1 MWTLSRRR
9 CGEGESSSSVCH
21 QSNRLYNQPLAGFD
35 FSRRAL
41 GRVDP
46 FLDER
51 TDRKGLARKHFTSS
65 ARFTSKKGSLF
76 VLMFSS
82 WMALFEVSF
91 SFISFHT
98 SLVDSNRIFEKRA
111 LQSHTNYVRF
121 LVHWWNHVLLNEST
135 VYTLISSLWQW
146 LDNND
151 TGCWLLSNLT
161 DNVH

>member
-51 TDRKGLARKHFTSS
+51 TDRKGLARKHL
-65 ARFTSKKGSLF
+65 RHQH
-76 VLMFSS
+76 VLR
-82 WMALFEVSF
+82 LRREVS
-91 SFISFHT
+91 
-98 SLVDSNRIFEKRA
+98 LY
-111 LQSHTNYVRF
+111 LCF
-121 LVHWWNHVLLNEST
+121 LLE
-135 VYTLISSLWQW
+135 W
-146 LDNND
+146 LY
-151 TGCWLLSNLT
+151 SK
-161 DNVH
+161 